1 VKKRTSNVTYVIR
14 LSIIL
19 IFMGMLCFP
28 LCLMALDGPDEYDP
42 EVYQETAATL
52 VPLTDETYFSG
63 SFHAA
68 FENWFSKHYP
78 WRSSIVST
86 YKEMLYNVGNFKPAV
101 SVMTMLGSVG
111 SVYAPQGTP
120 AVEPTPEDDVQGE
133 ETEEP
138 VEVIDPMAIFIDP
151 DNMYA
156 EINLKRMEEVPVEP
170 TGFKGST
177 AVYIGKSG
185 YLYEAGYI
193 NDYYGYGGAG
203 ASVTQESQNITA
215 QRLAYIQEELLY
227 RYDIV
232 MLLNISPSKAAEYP
246 EFIPEH
252 YKNRY
257 LPVQDYIRPVDML
270 RAALEEYGVAYL
282 DSSAYYKQIG
292 LLNTFTKTGTHWN
305 HIASFESTAQ
315 LLRMYSEIADR
326 TVRQPEAVGVI
337 SSPTPLSGGSSDVDI
352 YNILY
357 GAMGN
362 MEGKIMDEAYYYPD
376 VVVHDQDAEKLNVL
390 VQGCSFSFDIVTYL
404 RNYNIADVKHIN
416 YNSGWDTRANPWT
429 HGIYAWD
436 DILEDLDLIIFEF
449 TEPQVSGQ
457 HATGDDWEAIA
468 ASIGHN
474 AVYDSLYEF
483 LKETE

>member
-1 VKKRTSNVTYVIR
+1 MANRRT
-14 LSIIL
+14 LHQC
-19 IFMGMLCFP
+19 G
-28 LCLMALDGPDEYDP
+28 
-42 EVYQETAATL
+42 QERYGQ
-52 VPLTDETYFSG
+52 E
-63 SFHAA
+63 
-68 FENWFSKHYP
+68 
-78 WRSSIVST
+78 
-86 YKEMLYNVGNFKPAV
+86 
-101 SVMTMLGSVG
+101 
-111 SVYAPQGTP
+111 QGTP

-246 EFIPEH
+246 EFIPEY

-337 SSPTPLSGGSSDVDI
+337 SSPTPLS
-352 YNILY
+352 
-357 GAMGN
+357 
-362 MEGKIMDEAYYYPD
+362 
-376 VVVHDQDAEKLNVL
+376 
-390 VQGCSFSFDIVTYL
+390 L
-404 RNYNIADVKHIN
+404 R
-416 YNSGWDTRANPWT
+416 
-429 HGIYAWD
+429 
-436 DILEDLDLIIFEF
+436 
-449 TEPQVSGQ
+449 
-457 HATGDDWEAIA
+457 
-468 ASIGHN
+468 
-474 AVYDSLYEF
+474 
-483 LKETE
+483 